1 MASGLIATKLGLS
14 RMFTQHGRSVAV
26 TVLQAG
32 PCAVTQVKEAKTDGY
47 RAVQIGFEPVQ
58 KVSRV
63 TKALQGHFRK
73 AGTDT
78 FRYVREF
85 RVANGEYAVGQQLTV
100 AVFQEGELVDVTGTS
115 IGKGFQGG
123 MKRWHWK
130 GGKATHGSMQH
141 RAPGSIG
148 STTTPG
154 RVFKGH
160 HLPGH
165 MGNARVTV
173 QNLRIIQIEPQTNLV
188 ILEGAVPGPRQ
199 RLIMLRKSVKRPGA
213 VVASKGLQEMAVEVE
228 EDTKAKPKKK

>member
-1 MASGLIATKLGLS
+1 
-14 RMFTQHGRSVAV
+14 MFNQHGRSVAV

-63 TKALQGHFRK
+63 TKPLQGHFRK

-85 RVANGEYAVGQQLTV
+85 RLADAGEGDYVVGQQLTV

-130 GGKATHGSMQH
+130 GGNATHGSMQH

-188 ILEGAVPGPRQ
+188 ILEGAVPGPKR
-199 RLIMLRKSVKRPGA
+199 RLIMLRKSMKRPGV
-213 VVASKGLQEMAVEVE
+213 VVASKGLQELALEADVTEQSKSKV
-228 EDTKAKPKKK
+228 KKKA